1 MICAYELTAA
11 ERHTIREGLY
21 ETMADFER
29 PWRMLLH
36 LWLRYWGE
44 GRDYEEALRSDA
56 EFVGDLLLTITNAL
70 GDALK
75 SYHLMTGG
83 ELEGDRG
90 PCGAYLEEARR
101 VEKSRRIDE
110 CIDAVRQMICQ
121 SHASH
126 SLSTSERDAF
136 LERLNNGITTKRDED
151 IMPALENLTSEVKDS
166 IDHNRKTE

>member
-36 LWLRYWGE
+36 LWMQYWGE
-44 GRDYEEALRSDA
+44 HPTDYQHWVQNDA
-56 EFVGDLLLTITNAL
+56 EAIGDLLLTIVNVL
-70 GDALK
+70 GDALA

-83 ELEGDRG
+83 EFEGDRD
-90 PCGAYLEEARR
+90 PCAAYLREAAC
-101 VEKSRRIDE
+101 VEQSRRADAA
-110 CIDAVRQMICQ
+110 IDAVRQMICQ
-121 SHASH
+121 SRT
-126 SLSTSERDAF
+126 LSTAERDAF

-151 IMPALENLTSEVKDS
+151 IMPALEEFTAEVKDR
-166 IDHNRKTE
+166 INRRAE